1 MNPADLP
8 LDLAE
13 PSAAAA
19 DETAAEPAAPR
30 PARRRVPAGV
40 GQVHQ
45 RSYRPIDGDADL
57 VDQVIAFLARHRPEL
72 ADVAREV
79 EGELREQFG
88 GGDHYVRAPDAS
100 GGVARVLEAF
110 NGRNVS
116 EVARELGISRA
127 TVYRRLRQAGRK
139 RNP

>member
-1 MNPADLP
+1 MHPADLP

-13 PSAAAA
+13 PSEAIAAAP
-19 DETAAEPAAPR
+19 AAEPPAPR

-40 GQVHQ
+40 GQVQQ

-72 ADVAREV
+72 AEVAREV
-79 EGELREQFG
+79 EAELRAEFG
-88 GGDHYVRAPDAS
+88 GGDHYVRAPDTS
-100 GGVARVLEAF
+100 EGVARVLEAF
-110 NGRNVS
+110 NGRNAS

-139 RNP
+139 

>member
-1 MNPADLP
+1 MHPADLP

-13 PSAAAA
+13 PAEAPAA
-19 DETAAEPAAPR
+19 EVAAEPPAPR

-40 GQVHQ
+40 GQVQQ

-57 VDQVIAFLARHRPEL
+57 VDQVIAFLSRHRPEL

-88 GGDHYVRAPDAS
+88 GGDHYVRASAIPRDARMD
-100 GGVARVLEAF
+100 AVLSAF
-110 NGRNVS
+110 NGCNVS

-127 TVYRRLRQAGRK
+127 TVYRRLRQAGK
-139 RNP
+139 R